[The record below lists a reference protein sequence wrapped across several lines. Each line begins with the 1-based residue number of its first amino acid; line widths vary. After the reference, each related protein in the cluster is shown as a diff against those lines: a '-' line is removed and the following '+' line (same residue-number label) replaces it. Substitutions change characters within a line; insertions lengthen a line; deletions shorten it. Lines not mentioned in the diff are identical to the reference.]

1 MKLPVSIALLVCT
14 LPVCAQDLAAL
25 SAEVGHIAR
34 LQAEAAGR
42 QRQVA

>member
-1 MKLPVSIALLVCT
+1 MPAQKGQGGVRVIPLIP
-14 LPVCAQDLAAL
+14 AQDLAAL

-34 LQAEAAGR
+34 LQSQAAGR